1 MDFQLT
7 EEQRALADTVGRFIE
22 RDYGFEARWTVL
34 RSPEGWSRRHWQ
46 TLAELGLTALPVP
59 ERAAGLGGG
68 GVETMLVMEA
78 FGRGLVLEPW
88 LGCALLP
95 ARLLS
100 ALQATSEA
108 EPEAQAWLEGIAAG
122 ERLLAV
128 AITEPGQRYERAPVE
143 TQAVAEGE
151 GWRLTGRKVS
161 VLGGDAADT
170 ILVTAR
176 VAGEP
181 GTSLFAV
188 RADAAGVTRHP
199 YPLQD
204 GTRGADLAFDR
215 VPAQRVGPPGGAGPA
230 LELAL
235 EWALDAAT
243 AALCAEGVG
252 VMDALVRRTVD
263 YLKTRRQFG
272 RPIGANQALQH
283 RAVDMLIETEMARS
297 MAIEAALAA
306 DEPDPARR
314 ARAIAA
320 AKFTVARAC
329 RFVGQQAVQ
338 LHGGIGVTHELDV
351 SHYFKRATL
360 IALTFGDADW
370 QLARYGEALRAA
382 A

>member
-1 MDFQLT
+1 MDFRLT

-22 RDYGFEARWTVL
+22 RDYGFEARWSML
-34 RSPEGWSRRHWQ
+34 RSPEGWSRGRWQ
-46 TLAELGLTALPVP
+46 RLAELGLTALPVP
-59 ERAAGLGGG
+59 ERAGGLGGG

-88 LGCALLP
+88 LGCAFLP

-100 ALQATSEA
+100 ALDSG
-108 EPEAQAWLEGIAAG
+108 PEARSWLEGIAAG

-128 AITEPGQRYERAPVE
+128 AFTEPEQRYERAPVE
-143 TQAVAEGE
+143 TRAVVEGE

-170 ILVTAR
+170 LLVTALID
-176 VAGEP
+176 GEA

-188 RADAAGVTRHP
+188 RADAPGVTRYP

-215 VPAQRVGPPGGAGPA
+215 VPAQRVGPPGGAGP
-230 LELAL
+230 AL

-306 DEPDPARR
+306 DDDDPARR

-351 SHYFKRATL
+351 SHFFKRATL
-360 IALTFGDADW
+360 ISLTFGDADW

>member
-22 RDYGFEARWTVL
+22 RDYGFEARWSVL

-59 ERAAGLGGG
+59 ESAGGLGGG

-88 LGCALLP
+88 LGCVFLP

-100 ALQATSEA
+100 AL
-108 EPEAQAWLEGIAAG
+108 EPGPETQAWLEGIAAG

-128 AITEPGQRYERAPVE
+128 ATTEPGQRYERAPVE
-143 TQAVAEGE
+143 TRAVADGD

-161 VLGGDAADT
+161 VLGGDCADT
-170 ILVTAR
+170 LLVTAR
-176 VAGEP
+176 IEGQA

-188 RADAAGVTRHP
+188 AAAAPGVTRYS

-204 GTRGADLAFDR
+204 GTRGADLAFDH
-215 VPAQRVGPPGGAGPA
+215 VSAERVGAPGAAGP
-230 LELAL
+230 AL
-235 EWALDAAT
+235 EWALDAGT

-306 DEPDPARR
+306 DDADPARR